1 MKWRPACAVMAVP
14 RGLWSSVMMRRA
26 LLRSWA
32 LWALTGLLAF
42 ALAFAGE
49 ELRREFSR
57 ARAVRAEV
65 EQSHQAR
72 HALQQTFSLMQDAE
86 TGHRGYVIA
95 GETSFLQPYSDALT
109 QLDPHLAQL
118 RRLYADQP
126 SQMADLGLLAEL
138 VAQKRLFMRET
149 LEARD
154 AEGREAGLQAVASGR
169 GKSVMDQIRT
179 VIDRMADRDAR
190 ALEQVTNQADAQ
202 SRITERSATLLFV
215 FLILVV
221 SASVWLFLRYVRS
234 RRTMLQN
241 VRAAAARQEAIF
253 DSAIDAIVTLN
264 PSGTLETM
272 NAAAVRM
279 FGWTAEELGR
289 RDVSVLLKPE
299 DQASDTLMSWIRGA
313 AVAESDGL
321 IREARGQRRGG
332 DSFPADVAFSPMPLP
347 GGVHVVAV
355 IRDIS
360 ERRRVEQLK
369 QQFVSTVSH
378 ELRTPLTSIAGSLGL
393 LVGGAGGALPDR
405 AARLIGIA
413 HSNSQRLVR
422 LINDIL
428 DVEKL
433 ESGQMLLA
441 NAALDMRDVAQR
453 SLDSVAGVAD
463 SLGVHIRLEDGPL
476 ILPRFGG
483 HPC

>member
-1 MKWRPACAVMAVP
+1 
-14 RGLWSSVMMRRA
+14 
-26 LLRSWA
+26 
-32 LWALTGLLAF
+32 
-42 ALAFAGE
+42 
-49 ELRREFSR
+49 
-57 ARAVRAEV
+57 
-65 EQSHQAR
+65 
-72 HALQQTFSLMQDAE
+72 
-86 TGHRGYVIA
+86 
-95 GETSFLQPYSDALT
+95 
-109 QLDPHLAQL
+109 
-118 RRLYADQP
+118 
-126 SQMADLGLLAEL
+126 
-138 VAQKRLFMRET
+138 MRET

-234 RRTMLQN
+234 RRAMLQN

-463 SLGVHIRLEDGPL
+463 SLGVHIRLEDGPPGPVMGDPDRL
-476 ILPRFGG
+476 VQVVVNLT
-483 HPC
+483 